1 MRVTHLLCRFPLSKS
16 QVLHFKDPPPPTHP
30 QHQAPESP
38 MLSACHPEILS
49 LLLCF
54 SDTHVM
60 IKIPAYHVVRLIS
73 NHIPRISFFFPF
85 TLKSSHNFSPYCILK
100 TFFYFFNNDASEGQH
115 WFVSASVSCSAW
127 TPPLS
132 VIVVNCTVITVLRFV
147 LGFLNT
153 TRWRVFIVCTFF

>member
-16 QVLHFKDPPPPTHP
+16 QVLHFKDPPHPLPPPHP
-30 QHQAPESP
+30 PPAPGP
-38 MLSACHPEILS
+38 WIPHVICLSS
-49 LLLCF
+49 RNSF
-54 SDTHVM
+54 STAVFFWHSRYDKNTSV
-60 IKIPAYHVVRLIS
+60 
-73 NHIPRISFFFPF
+73 PRCTADLKPHSSDFFFFFPF
-85 TLKSSHNFSPYCILK
+85 TLKSSHNFSPYYILK

-147 LGFLNT
+147 LGF
-153 TRWRVFIVCTFF
+153 